1 MTHRPVLAAIALL
14 ILAGSAA
21 VARDGRDR
29 LPRTANP
36 SAVVAAESAFARL
49 AQDKGQW
56 KAFEETAAEGAVM
69 FTPQRVLAR
78 DWLKGRKNPEQA
90 VRWQPH
96 DVWMSCDGTYA
107 VSHGAWQNGDTAG
120 QFVTVWQRQK
130 NGDFKWVLDQGAPLA
145 QPLPQPEMIAGRVA
159 TCRAKAGGTDRPNK
173 SLAALPVAD
182 PAAGASG
189 DQTLEW
195 RTEVRPDG
203 SRSFVARGWNGTAFE
218 DVFRADFAGG

>member
-1 MTHRPVLAAIALL
+1 MKTAARLAAIALL
-14 ILAGSAA
+14 ILTGSAA
-21 VARDGRDR
+21 VAQGGRNR

-49 AQDKGQW
+49 AQDKGLW
-56 KAFEETAAEGAVM
+56 KAFEETAADGAVM

-78 DWLKGRKNPEQA
+78 DWLKGRKSPAQA
-90 VRWQPH
+90 VQWQPH

-120 QFVTVWQRQK
+120 EFVTVWQRQK
-130 NGDFKWVLDQGAPLA
+130 NGDYKWLLDQGGALA
-145 QPLPQPEMIAGRVA
+145 QPLPQPEMISGRVA
-159 TCRAKAGGTDRPNK
+159 TCRAGVGGASGK

-182 PAAGASG
+182 PAAAASG

-195 RTEVRPDG
+195 RTEVHPDG
-203 SRSFVARGWNGTAFE
+203 SRTFTARRWTGEAFE
-218 DVFRADFAGG
+218 EVLHTDFAAG